1 MAAPRSTVAV
11 IVATR
16 DRPELLARAL
26 HALAGATRP
35 EDEIIVVDNGSRD
48 GRTKDV
54 ADAAGVRCVRCE
66 RPGAASARNAG
77 VAATSAPIVAVTD
90 DDCRPL
96 AGWTAAVERAFADPA
111 TAFVTG
117 QVVADNGVS
126 SPVFIA
132 DTEPRTYVWPQDPM
146 HFGHG
151 ANSSFRRSHFEQVGG
166 YDEMLGPGAPL
177 HNAEDHDLFWRL
189 LRAGWTGRFEP
200 TAVVEH
206 AAWRNRRDLMA
217 AQWSYGVGTGAFA
230 AKAWRIDRDAGRAL
244 MRARLLDEGLFLA
257 GRLLRR
263 GHEMPAAEQL
273 IKLVGVLRGAAAT
286 WRYTVVDGRYVAR
299 RRSVGAGQ

>member
-1 MAAPRSTVAV
+1 MAV

-16 DRPELLARAL
+16 DRPDLLARAL
-26 HALAGATRP
+26 EALARATRD

-48 GRTKDV
+48 DRTRMV
-54 ADAAGVRCVRCE
+54 AEAAGVRCVRCD
-66 RPGAASARNAG
+66 RPGAAAARNTG

-90 DDCRPL
+90 DDCRPHE
-96 AGWTAAVERAFADPA
+96 GWTAAVERAFADPR

-117 QVVADNGVS
+117 QVVADNGIS
-126 SPVFIA
+126 SPVFLA
-132 DTEPRTYVWPQDPM
+132 GTEPRTYVWPQDPM

-151 ANSSFRRSHFEQVGG
+151 ANSAFRRAHFDQVGG

-200 TAVVEH
+200 SAIVEH
-206 AAWRNRRDLMA
+206 AAWRNRRDLLA

-230 AKAWRIDRDAGRAL
+230 AKAWRIERPAGRAL
-244 MRARLLDEGLFLA
+244 VRARLLDEGLLLA

-263 GHEMPAAEQL
+263 GHEMPAVEQL
-273 IKLVGVLRGAAAT
+273 IKLMGVLRGAAAT
-286 WRYTVVDGRYVAR
+286 WRYTVVDGRYER
-299 RRSVGAGQ
+299 RWSRGTSGP